1 MMITDFQKI
10 LGETLIWLQFFA
22 AIIALLYLPKLKN
35 SYWKWFSVYLCIIFL
50 VEAFSKWGLSTHP
63 SYRAYLYDFF
73 GIPIQ
78 FLFFYWVYALKSL
91 KNKKLFWV
99 CIALYCLSF
108 LPYFTLFTKKNIVY
122 SLSYTV
128 GNILLMF
135 MVFLE
140 IFKQIKSEKI
150 LLFRVNF
157 MFYINIGIMLFYI
170 GTLPFFSFYG
180 LILKNHTL
188 WSNYYTFFMVANHI
202 MYLLFIAA
210 FIWGKPNTY

>member
-1 MMITDFQKI
+1 M
-10 LGETLIWLQFFA
+10 
-22 AIIALLYLPKLKN
+22 ALLHWPKLKN
-35 SYWKWFSVYLCIIFL
+35 SYWKWFVTYLCTLFL
-50 VEAFSKWGLSTHP
+50 IEAFSKWGLKNNP

-78 FLFFYWVYALKSL
+78 FLFFYWLYAVKSL
-91 KNKKLFWV
+91 KNSGLFWM
-99 CIALYCLSF
+99 CILLYSLSF
-108 LPYFTLFTKKNIVY
+108 VPYFMLFSKGSIVF

-128 GNILLMF
+128 GNVLLMW

-150 LLFRVNF
+150 LLFRSNF

-180 LILKNHTL
+180 LILKNENL
-188 WSNYYTFFMVANHI
+188 WLSYYIFFMVANHI
-202 MYLLFIAA
+202 MYLLFICA
-210 FIWGKPNTY
+210 FVWGKPNTY